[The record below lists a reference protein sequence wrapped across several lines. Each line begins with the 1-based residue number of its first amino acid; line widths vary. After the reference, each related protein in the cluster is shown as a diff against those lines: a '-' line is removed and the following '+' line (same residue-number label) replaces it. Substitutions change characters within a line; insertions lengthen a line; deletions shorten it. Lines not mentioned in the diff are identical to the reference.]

1 MRFGCLLVVGLGFV
15 WGVLVVL
22 PGFCWLNCVVVGYVT
37 FCVCGFT
44 ICVVLLCGG
53 LLILCLNCLVCLLV
67 VVCEFGGFLIAGYYV
82 LHVDLAV
89 LV

>member
-1 MRFGCLLVVGLGFV
+1 MRFGCLLVVGLGVV

-44 ICVVLLCGG
+44 ICVVLLLRWFVDFVFELFSVFVGYG
-53 LLILCLNCLVCLLV
+53 L
-67 VVCEFGGFLIAGYYV
+67 
-82 LHVDLAV
+82 
-89 LV
+89 